1 MTVILNLVQDLTVG
15 NFRSMLR
22 GVCGV
27 LSKVKTAFRNC
38 RITKVGEIIE
48 ELQGDTEM
56 NSA

>member
-1 MTVILNLVQDLTVG
+1 
-15 NFRSMLR
+15 
-22 GVCGV
+22 
-27 LSKVKTAFRNC
+27 VKMIFRNC